1 MIRLFVALPMPA
13 ATILALRELCSGL
26 PGARWV
32 KPEQFHLTLRFIGE
46 VDGRTA
52 RHVADELAGIQMP
65 PFELALHGVGTFGD
79 KRAARSL
86 WAGTRPAAELE
97 RLHEKVDG
105 AMARLGLPAD
115 RRKFAPHV
123 TLARL
128 NQPPVDRLGAY
139 LSHHALFNAAPFTC
153 DRFVLYSSFLS
164 HGGAIY
170 TPEQVYPLGGNDDHA
185 WMADEAEDWAD
196 EDWEHREAARE
207 RESWEAERRAF
218 APAYGFGD

>member
-1 MIRLFVALPMPA
+1 MVRLFVALSMPE
-13 ATILALRELCSGL
+13 ATASALSELCSGL

-32 KPEQFHLTLRFIGE
+32 NPEQFHLTLRFIGE

-65 PFELALHGVGTFGD
+65 SFDLALHGVGTFGD

-86 WAGTRPAAELE
+86 WAGTRPAPGLD
-97 RLHEKVDG
+97 RLHEKIDG
-105 AMARLGLPAD
+105 AMARLGLPPD

-128 NQPPVDRLGAY
+128 NQPPIDRLGAY
-139 LSHHALFNAAPFTC
+139 LVHHALFSAPAFSC

-170 TPEQVYPLGGNDDHA
+170 TPERVYRLDGYDDHA
-185 WMADEAEDWAD
+185 WMADEAEDWERA
-196 EDWEHREAARE
+196 EEARE
-207 RESWEAERRAF
+207 RESWEQERRAF
-218 APAYGFGD
+218 MPAYGYGD